1 MKQFEMA
8 IKKATNEILKRAERL
23 FLETKDMNYWIYS
36 LDQIRGVL
44 DVIVQSELDSKYE
57 LMRYVQSES
66 TKYNE
71 KLFPKHKK
79 YFCYDSRNECEI
91 GVYEHE
97 GIRVQERFDHKQ
109 DVILLENN
117 IFITSTNDGRWYD
130 NEGNLYCESY
140 LKVEDDFEF
149 TNLFYKM

>member
-23 FLETKDMNYWIYS
+23 VLQTKDIQYWIYA

-57 LMRYVQSES
+57 LMQYVHNES
-66 TKYNE
+66 TKYSDL
-71 KLFPKHKK
+71 LFPKNKK
-79 YFCYDSRNECEI
+79 YFCYDARNEIEI

-97 GIRVQERFDHKQ
+97 GIKVQERFDHKQ
-109 DVILLENN
+109 DVVLLQNN
-117 IFITSTNDGRWYD
+117 IFIQSTNDGRWYD

-140 LKVEDDFEF
+140 LKMGDDFEF
-149 TNLFYKM
+149 TGLFYKM